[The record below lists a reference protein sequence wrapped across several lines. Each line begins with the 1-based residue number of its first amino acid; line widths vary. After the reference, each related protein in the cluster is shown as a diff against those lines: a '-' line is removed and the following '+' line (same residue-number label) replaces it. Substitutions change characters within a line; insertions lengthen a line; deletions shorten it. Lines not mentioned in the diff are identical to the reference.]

1 MITVRIPLAQQY
13 AYIEATFDSTVE
25 VNEQDLYDLVARLDD
40 AAPKQEPPAYTPR
53 NDADRAPAERR
64 QAPPARG
71 GQRPPTA
78 RGGTGLYCPEHKV
91 EVMKTAAK
99 YDRDGDKY
107 YHPLPESEWYRLDD
121 GRTVKNC
128 NTYER
133 LLVGPDQ
140 VGF

>member
-1 MITVRIPLAQQY
+1 MITVRIPLTQPY
-13 AYIEATFDSTVE
+13 AYIEATFDSIVE
-25 VNEQDLYDLVARLDD
+25 INESELYDLATRLDS
-40 AAPKQEPPAYTPR
+40 AAPQPAPRQVYTPR
-53 NDADRAPAERR
+53 HDADRAPQERMAGPR
-64 QAPPARG
+64 QPGR
-71 GQRPPTA
+71 
-78 RGGTGLYCPEHKV
+78 GTGLYCADHKV

-107 YHPLPESEWYRLDD
+107 YHPLPESDWYTMSD

-140 VGF
+140 L